1 MKLSSIRTAR
11 SNRVQDFFVR
21 EQSEPWTSSHLLA
34 KSSKARRPRRLEGL
48 WLPDGHLLYV

>member
-34 KSSKARRPRRLEGL
+34 KSSKARRPLTAWRTSAIR
-48 WLPDGHLLYV
+48 